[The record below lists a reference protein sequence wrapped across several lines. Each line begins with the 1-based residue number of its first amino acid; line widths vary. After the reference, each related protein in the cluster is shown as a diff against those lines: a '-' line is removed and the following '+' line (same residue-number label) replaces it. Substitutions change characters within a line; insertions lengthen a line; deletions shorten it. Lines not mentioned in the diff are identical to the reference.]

1 MQTTFRVQTSG
12 VTQKSNLPLHLSQHT
27 PQGTAH
33 LSNEQGEDRETEDL
47 AAQEPPLSQDNRL
60 TMVDPVPSTNGV
72 SPTNT
77 ETPSMNTTATQQ
89 ATNTTTPNQPDS
101 TTKPSKK
108 PAKEQRPQAPKQTN
122 TDQNVAEA
130 GAGAKLTGK
139 QLKEQKKAE
148 KAARRAE
155 QVLAKGDV
163 AVQQQAE
170 SAPQAGTSR
179 PEASQRRS
187 SQGGGQSG
195 KNPGEQQSQNH
206 TPNHKRKPSN
216 VPPEPGAVR
225 IPFRPGGGTTAT
237 STNQALAAAGGPPP
251 QTTQQHPRHHEKK
264 VPLVSHLYPTA
275 RPASLTTATRE
286 IHPSVLT
293 LALHLRSLTLVGSTA
308 RTLSLLLT
316 LKRVIHAYT
325 TPPNTALSRH
335 LTVHISHQIS
345 FLSSARPLGIA
356 QGNSIRWLKKLIS
369 TLDPDLDENEA
380 KKFLCASI
388 DSFIREKVTLASEV
402 IASQASTRIEPNG
415 ETILVYGKSSV
426 VEKTLLQAAREE
438 GKHFKVLVVDSRPLF
453 EGRNLVRSLLR
464 AGMCQG
470 GELSGCQVVYTLV
483 SGLSDALTQHSVTK
497 CFLGASGML
506 GNGGLY
512 GRCGSALVAMMAKE
526 HNVPVLVLAESV
538 KFTGKMAVDS
548 LSINEIANAD
558 GLVEER
564 DEQTITSGGDGAV
577 KTEDSGKG
585 GKKSGSGGGSGGKK
599 KGGGGGGNDAD
610 EQQDGDSEKSKSLL
624 GGWREQP
631 NLYLLNLMYDVTPK
645 RYLDMVIC
653 ELGTLPPGAVPVVN
667 GVHGGDE

>member
-1 MQTTFRVQTSG
+1 MQTPFGVQNLG
-12 VTQKSNLPLHLSQHT
+12 VTQKHNLPLHLSQHSPQYDKPLSNDQNEAVKHPEHT
-27 PQGTAH
+27 EEELQPLQGTI
-33 LSNEQGEDRETEDL
+33 S
-47 AAQEPPLSQDNRL
+47 
-60 TMVDPVPSTNGV
+60 TMAESVPATNGV
-72 SPTNT
+72 SPTST
-77 ETPSMNTTATQQ
+77 ESPTTDAGTTQQ
-89 ATNTTTPNQPDS
+89 QQ
-101 TTKPSKK
+101 TTKPATQVQADSSHNSGKK
-108 PAKEQRPQAPKQTN
+108 PAKQQKPQPKQN
-122 TDQNVAEA
+122 APDQSATEA

-163 AVQQQAE
+163 AQAE
-170 SAPQAGTSR
+170 QSSPVNTLR
-179 PEASQRRS
+179 PEPSQRLS
-187 SQGGGQSG
+187 SQGGSSS
-195 KNPGEQQSQNH
+195 KRDGEQNQNH
-206 TPNHKRKPSN
+206 RRRPSN

-225 IPFRPGGGTTAT
+225 IPFRPGGATAT
-237 STNQALAAAGGPPP
+237 GQAIPASP
-251 QTTQQHPRHHEKK
+251 QVAQPKYHEKK

-293 LALHLRSLTLVGSTA
+293 LALHLRSLTLVGSIA

-356 QGNSIRWLKKLIS
+356 QGNAIRWLKKLIS

-380 KKFLCASI
+380 KKFICASI

-402 IASQASTRIEPNG
+402 IASQASTRIEDTG

-438 GKHFKVLVVDSRPLF
+438 GKKFKVVVVDSRPLF

-464 AGMCQG
+464 AGMCEG
-470 GELSGCQVVYTLV
+470 GELEGCQVIYSLM
-483 SGLSDALTQHSVTK
+483 SGLTDALEQHSVTK

-512 GRCGSALVAMMAKE
+512 SRCGSAMVAMMAKQYK
-526 HNVPVLVLAESV
+526 VPVLVLAETV
-538 KFTGKMAVDS
+538 KFTAKMAVDS
-548 LSINEIANAD
+548 LSLNEVAD
-558 GLVEER
+558 ADALIEYREN
-564 DEQTITSGGDGAV
+564 QTLTSDFV
-577 KTEDSGKG
+577 PIKQDDNKG
-585 GKKSGSGGGSGGKK
+585 K
-599 KGGGGGGNDAD
+599 KGGGGGGKKKGNEGDKGDKDPEQD
-610 EQQDGDSEKSKSLL
+610 EETEKSKALL
-624 GGWREQP
+624 GSWRDQP

-645 RYLDMVIC
+645 EYLDMVIC